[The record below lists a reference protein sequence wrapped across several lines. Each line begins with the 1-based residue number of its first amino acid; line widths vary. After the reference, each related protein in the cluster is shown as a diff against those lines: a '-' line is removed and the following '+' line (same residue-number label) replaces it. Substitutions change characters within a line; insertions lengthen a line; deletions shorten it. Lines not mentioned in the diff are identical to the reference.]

1 MSNDIVST
9 KVYDKREDFDFEIVN
24 FPSLDAGVPRSA
36 SCGVYDSQLIR
47 FAGASVHVAGFSAH
61 GGFLPRRLL
70 EQGCH

>member
-9 KVYDKREDFDFEIVN
+9 KVYDKREDLDFEIVN

-36 SCGVYDSQLIR
+36 SCDSQLIR
-47 FAGASVHVAGFSAH
+47 FAGASVHVAGFSAQ
-61 GGFLPRRLL
+61 GGLLTRRLL